1 MQPLLSIVVPH
12 YNHASVLPDLLDSI
26 LAQSLKAVEVLLV
39 DDHSDISPEAVVEAY
54 QTKGLQIRLLRNPV
68 RSSTKNAR
76 LWGIK
81 EAQAPIIAT
90 VDADDMLWGTT
101 TLERHVN
108 QMLSEKADILHYR
121 TVLTTADH
129 RFLSNFAWVD
139 PCQSNLEGNNIFK
152 EYARSGLRGFAL
164 WNKLY
169 SKSLWMR
176 FWDMAWENPIHVYI
190 EDVYLNSLCMFH
202 AKKYVS
208 SPYVGYGWCHTGK
221 RNADFQRRA
230 AHSYYTMLRDLVPYF
245 KEQAADQESIE
256 LFARHMRA
264 YFCRCAGRWSLAA
277 QQFSQ
282 TGTVQAELL
291 DTKEQLKMLILATA
305 INKMSLDTVTSHVL

>member
-12 YNHASVLPDLLDSI
+12 YNHASALPDLLDSI

-39 DDHSDISPEAVVEAY
+39 DDCSDISPQTVVEAY

-68 RSSTKNAR
+68 RSYTKNAR

-81 EAQAPIIAT
+81 EARAPIIAT
-90 VDADDMLWGTT
+90 VDADDVLWGTT
-101 TLERHVN
+101 ALERHVN
-108 QMLSEKADILHYR
+108 EILSEKADILHYR
-121 TVLTTADH
+121 TVFTAADH
-129 RFLSNFAWVD
+129 SFSSNFGWAD
-139 PCQSNLEGNNIFK
+139 PCQSKLEGPNIFK
-152 EYARSGLRGFAL
+152 EYARSGLRGFTL

-176 FWDMAWENPIHVYI
+176 FWDMAWESPIHIYT
-190 EDVYLNSLCMFH
+190 EDVYLNTLCMFH

-208 SPYVGYGWCHTGK
+208 SPCIGYGWRYTDK
-221 RNADFQRRA
+221 RNADSQLRT
-230 AHSYYTMLRDLVPYF
+230 AHSYTMLRDLVPYF
-245 KEQAADQESIE
+245 REQSADQESIE
-256 LFARHMRA
+256 LFAHHMRT

-282 TGTVQAELL
+282 NCTVQAELL
-291 DTKEQLKMLILATA
+291 DIKEQLKMLIFATA